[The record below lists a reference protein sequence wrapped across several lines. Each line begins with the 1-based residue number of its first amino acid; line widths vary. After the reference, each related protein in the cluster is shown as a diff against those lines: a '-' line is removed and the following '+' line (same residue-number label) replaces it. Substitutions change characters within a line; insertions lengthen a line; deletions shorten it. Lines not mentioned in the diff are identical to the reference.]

1 MAQYLRTD
9 GTAVMNL
16 MRNVGSAIG
25 VSITTTVLTSSI
37 QINHAQMASH
47 VTPFNRALGV
57 NAPSLMWNPQ
67 LPFGL
72 QQINAIIE
80 HNAQVIAY
88 ANDFLFMFFISLPAL
103 VVVMLMRKVH
113 LAPGT
118 KAEVM
123 E

>member
-1 MAQYLRTD
+1 
-9 GTAVMNL
+9 

-25 VSITTTVLTSSI
+25 VSITTTVLTSST

-57 NAPSLMWNPQ
+57 NAPSMLWNPQ

-72 QQINAIIE
+72 KQIDAVIS

-88 ANDFLFMFFISLPAL
+88 ANDFLFMFFLALPTL
-103 VVVMLMRKVH
+103 LVVMLMKRVH
-113 LAPGT
+113 LAPG
-118 KAEVM
+118 AAVELI